1 MSTITRDLAA
11 PSYSPSVS
19 TSLEPVA
26 PAERIAALDL
36 LRGWA
41 MFGVLW
47 SNLNDWY
54 GTADPTTQLDRALS
68 FTQDWFVESRFYTLL
83 LFLFGIGFG
92 IQLTRA
98 AARGASVRT
107 TYLRRSAALLA
118 IGLVHGLFIWS
129 GDILTMYALASFALL
144 LFRDL
149 TPRRQLMSGLLL
161 WIFGGYLVRRLRFL
175 VGMRIMVP
183 RIPNATGNWIYTHG
197 TLGQIHAERVLR
209 YTDWFGRWGLTTY
222 ISVLALFLVGVWTVR
237 SGFLQR
243 VVTDPRLTRKVA
255 LVSAVVALIGYGAVL
270 YGPKLLPSSATFPA
284 SALDWRLWFPSEPIY
299 SVIGLATEATAVL
312 YAALLLLAF
321 QTSLG
326 KRILAPLAA
335 TGRMALTTYLTQSV
349 VCTFLFYSYGLRWLG
364 TRSFTNMF
372 EITVTLFAVQMVLS
386 TWWLRRFRFGP
397 VEWLWRTLT
406 YGRAPAMRAG

>member
-1 MSTITRDLAA
+1 
-11 PSYSPSVS
+11 
-19 TSLEPVA
+19 
-26 PAERIAALDL
+26 
-36 LRGWA
+36 
-41 MFGVLW
+41 
-47 SNLNDWY
+47 
-54 GTADPTTQLDRALS
+54 
-68 FTQDWFVESRFYTLL
+68 
-83 LFLFGIGFG
+83 
-92 IQLTRA
+92 
-98 AARGASVRT
+98 
-107 TYLRRSAALLA
+107 
-118 IGLVHGLFIWS
+118 
-129 GDILTMYALASFALL
+129 
-144 LFRDL
+144 
-149 TPRRQLMSGLLL
+149 
-161 WIFGGYLVRRLRFL
+161 
-175 VGMRIMVP
+175 
-183 RIPNATGNWIYTHG
+183 
-197 TLGQIHAERVLR
+197 
-209 YTDWFGRWGLTTY
+209 
-222 ISVLALFLVGVWTVR
+222 
-237 SGFLQR
+237 
-243 VVTDPRLTRKVA
+243 VTDPRLTRKVA

-284 SALDWRLWFPSEPIY
+284 SALDWRLWFPSEPIF